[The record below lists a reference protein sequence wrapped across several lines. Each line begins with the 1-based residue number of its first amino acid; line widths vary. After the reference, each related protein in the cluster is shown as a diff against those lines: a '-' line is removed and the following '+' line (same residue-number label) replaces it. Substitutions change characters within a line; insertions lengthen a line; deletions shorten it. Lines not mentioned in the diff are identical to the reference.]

1 MWWPLKDYQQ
11 IQRQDSAEEPQSCI
25 EFGQKGHWR
34 SWHYRGTLSLE
45 RMALFLNDHFGDRAK
60 KFPLMALIQKMS
72 CALKSVRGTE
82 LEDNEHKER
91 TGWA

>member
-1 MWWPLKDYQQ
+1 
-11 IQRQDSAEEPQSCI
+11 
-25 EFGQKGHWR
+25 
-34 SWHYRGTLSLE
+34 
-45 RMALFLNDHFGDRAK
+45 MALFLNDHFGDRAK

-91 TGWA
+91 TG

>member
-1 MWWPLKDYQQ
+1 MARKGTEGVGTT
-11 IQRQDSAEEPQSCI
+11 EEH
-25 EFGQKGHWR
+25 FH
-34 SWHYRGTLSLE
+34 E

-91 TGWA
+91 IG